1 MALLI
6 SCSTPSKTEVDLLI
20 KNAVIY
26 KVDDEFATASAK
38 AIKDGKIVAIRH
50 GEDVINKYTSKQVY
64 DAEGKTIIPGFIDA
78 HAHLYSHGLKK
89 FNVNL
94 VGSESVDEVLQRILD
109 IHKVYLIYYISE
121 KCLNQNIRQK

>member
-1 MALLI
+1 MNLI
-6 SCSTPSKTEVDLLI
+6 I
-20 KNAVIY
+20 KNSVIN
-26 KVDDEFATASAK
+26 KVDNEFATASAM
-38 AIKDGKIVAIRH
+38 AIKDGKIVAIGH

-109 IHKVYLIYYISE
+109 FHKENPNNYISGYVWVQN
-121 KCLNQNIRQK
+121 KCNIIY

>member
-1 MALLI
+1 MAI
-6 SCSTPSKTEVDLLI
+6 T
-20 KNAVIY
+20 
-26 KVDDEFATASAK
+26 
-38 AIKDGKIVAIRH
+38 DGKIVAIEH
-50 GEDVINKYTSKQVY
+50 GEDVINKYISKQVY

-109 IHKVYLIYYISE
+109 FHKENPDRKSTRLNSSHVAISYAVF
-121 KCLNQNIRQK
+121 CLKKKNTSIEMK